1 MKRFSIGQKW
11 VTSDT
16 VYGEVIEVFDGGE
29 SGIVIITDEHGEM
42 LDTFN
47 GSAADFQA
55 TGEWELVDE

>member
-16 VYGEVIEVFDGGE
+16 VYGEVIEVFDEGE

-42 LDTFN
+42 LDTFKR
-47 GSAADFQA
+47 
-55 TGEWELVDE
+55 ECC